1 MRLPDEQEERGM
13 GMPVIYT
20 IVAVSAF
27 ILIILAA
34 VFMSNTNRR
43 GTGTA
48 KNRQVE
54 ETPSPTP
61 EEEIEFAEGEADI
74 ETLYKEH
81 KLRAEDLDFWN
92 MYPRNDIVI
101 SEKPD
106 ESAEPEGR
114 GEESSSPG
122 FGSGSPSPGAGP
134 DGSALPSLSPGTS
147 ASPSVSTSPGASPDP
162 SASPTPTTE
171 PTDEEK
177 AASGNYVEVT
187 LRDGSKEYVEISED
201 IPRYTYDFTN
211 LKISDGK
218 MAYYQDGEKISWL
231 GVDLS
236 KSSGEVDFETLKDSG
251 VDFVMLR
258 LGGRGYETGLVS
270 LDENFVN
277 NITKAQSAGLE
288 VGVTFFSQAVTPR
301 EAEEEAEFV
310 LNNLIPYRISFPV
323 AFDME
328 YIVNDDSRI
337 DILTKEDKT
346 EIAETF
352 LSKIELE
359 GYRCVLYGNKNW
371 LLGEIESED
380 LVAYYDVWLN
390 ETSAVPQYP
399 YQFKM
404 WKYGASQKIEGVEN
418 DAAYTISFVDYS
430 RK

>member
-27 ILIILAA
+27 ILIILAV
-34 VFMSNTNRR
+34 VFMSNTRQR
-43 GTGTA
+43 GSETA
-48 KNRQVE
+48 KNKRLE
-54 ETPSPTP
+54 ATPSPTP
-61 EEEIEFAEGEADI
+61 EEEMGFSEGEADI
-74 ETLYKEH
+74 ETLYREH
-81 KLRAEDLDFWN
+81 KLRAEDLDFWD
-92 MYPRNDIVI
+92 MYPNNNVVIEERPSESPESDRN
-101 SEKPD
+101 SESDRSP
-106 ESAEPEGR
+106 ES
-114 GEESSSPG
+114 
-122 FGSGSPSPGAGP
+122 
-134 DGSALPSLSPGTS
+134 S
-147 ASPSVSTSPGASPDP
+147 ASPARSTSPAPSSLPTGSSDVSASPDRSP
-162 SASPTPTTE
+162 GSSASPTPTYK
-171 PTDEEK
+171 PTDEEM
-177 AASGNYVEVT
+177 AASGNYVQVT
-187 LRDGSKEYVEISED
+187 LRDGTKEWVEISED
-201 IPRYTYDFTN
+201 IPQNTYDFTN
-211 LKISDGK
+211 IKISDGK
-218 MAYYQDGEKISWL
+218 MAYYQDGEKLSWL

-236 KSSGEVDFETLKDSG
+236 KSSGSVDFEALKNSG

-270 LDENFVN
+270 LDENFVS

-310 LNNLIPYRISFPV
+310 LSNLIPYRISFPV

-328 YIVNDDSRI
+328 YIVNDESRI

-352 LSKIELE
+352 LSKIESE

-371 LLGEIESED
+371 LLGEIESEN
-380 LVAYYDVWLN
+380 LLAYYDIWLN
-390 ETSAVPQYP
+390 EASSIPEFP

-418 DAAYTISFVDYS
+418 EAAYTISFVNYS

>member
-27 ILIILAA
+27 ILIILAV
-34 VFMSNTNRR
+34 VFMSNTRQR
-43 GTGTA
+43 GSETA
-48 KNRQVE
+48 KNKRLE
-54 ETPSPTP
+54 ATPSPTP
-61 EEEIEFAEGEADI
+61 EEEIEFVEGETDI
-74 ETLYKEH
+74 ETLYRQH
-81 KLRAEDLDFWN
+81 KLRAEDLDFWD
-92 MYPRNDIVI
+92 MYPDDSVSIERPNQSPEHDSDLE
-101 SEKPD
+101 SERSPQKTETPK
-106 ESAEPEGR
+106 R
-114 GEESSSPG
+114 YTSPG
-122 FGSGSPSPGAGP
+122 
-134 DGSALPSLSPGTS
+134 
-147 ASPSVSTSPGASPDP
+147 PSVSPNQSPDAYASPGKSPDA
-162 SASPTPTTE
+162 SASPTPTHE
-171 PTDEEK
+171 PTQEEM
-177 AASGNYVEVT
+177 AASDDYVQVT
-187 LRDGSKEYVEISED
+187 LRDGTNEWVEISED

-211 LKISDGK
+211 IRISDGK

-236 KSSGEVDFETLKDSG
+236 KSSGNVDFEVLKNSG

-270 LDENFVN
+270 LDENFVS

-310 LNNLIPYRISFPV
+310 LSNLIPYRISFPV

-328 YIVNDDSRI
+328 YIVNDESRI

-352 LSKIELE
+352 LSRIELE

-380 LVAYYDVWLN
+380 LLAYYDVWLN
-390 ETSAVPQYP
+390 EASSIPEFP

-418 DAAYTISFVDYS
+418 DAAYTISFVNYS

>member
-1 MRLPDEQEERGM
+1 MRLPDEQDEGGM
-13 GMPVIYT
+13 GVPVIYT

-27 ILIILAA
+27 ILIILA
-34 VFMSNTNRR
+34 VVLMSNTRQR
-43 GTGTA
+43 GQETA
-48 KNRQVE
+48 KNKRLE
-54 ETPSPTP
+54 ATPSPTP
-61 EEEIEFAEGEADI
+61 EEEIEFVEGQEDM

-81 KLRAEDLDFWN
+81 KLRAEDLDFWD
-92 MYPRNDIVI
+92 MYPNNNVMIGEDPTESPGNDRT
-101 SEKPD
+101 SGTD
-106 ESAEPEGR
+106 TSPEG
-114 GEESSSPG
+114 SATPG
-122 FGSGSPSPGAGP
+122 H
-134 DGSALPSLSPGTS
+134 S
-147 ASPSVSTSPGASPDP
+147 ASPGPSYAPNQSPGASV
-162 SASPTPTTE
+162 SPTPTSE
-171 PTDEEK
+171 PTEEEM
-177 AASGNYVEVT
+177 AASGNYVQVT
-187 LRDGSKEYVEISED
+187 LRDGTKEWVEISDD
-201 IPRYTYDFTN
+201 IPGNTYDFTN
-211 LKISDGK
+211 IRISDGK
-218 MAYYQDGEKISWL
+218 MAYYQDGEKLSWL

-236 KSSGEVDFETLKDSG
+236 KSSGNVDFEALKNSG

-270 LDENFVN
+270 LDDNFVN

-288 VGVTFFSQAVTPR
+288 VGVTFFSQAVTTR

-328 YIVNDDSRI
+328 YIVNDESRI

-380 LVAYYDVWLN
+380 LLAYYDVWLN
-390 ETSAVPQYP
+390 EASSIPKFP

-404 WKYGASQKIEGVEN
+404 WKYSASQKIEGVEN
-418 DAAYTISFVDYS
+418 DAAYTISFVNYS

>member
-27 ILIILAA
+27 ILIVLAV
-34 VFMSNTNRR
+34 VFMSNTRQR
-43 GTGTA
+43 GSETA
-48 KNRQVE
+48 KNKRLE
-54 ETPSPTP
+54 ATPSPTP
-61 EEEIEFAEGEADI
+61 EEEIEFVEGETDI
-74 ETLYKEH
+74 ETLYRQH
-81 KLRAEDLDFWN
+81 KLRAEDLDFWD
-92 MYPRNDIVI
+92 MYPDDSVSIERPSQSPEDDSALE
-101 SEKPD
+101 SEKSPQKT
-106 ESAEPEGR
+106 EAPER
-114 GEESSSPG
+114 YTSPG
-122 FGSGSPSPGAGP
+122 
-134 DGSALPSLSPGTS
+134 
-147 ASPSVSTSPGASPDP
+147 PSVSPNQSPFAYASPGKSPDV
-162 SASPTPTTE
+162 SASPTPTHE
-171 PTDEEK
+171 PTEEEM
-177 AASGNYVEVT
+177 AASDDYVQVT
-187 LRDGSKEYVEISED
+187 LRDGTNEWVEISED

-211 LKISDGK
+211 IRISDGK

-236 KSSGEVDFETLKDSG
+236 KSSGSVDFEALKNAG

-328 YIVNDDSRI
+328 YIVNDESRI

-352 LSKIELE
+352 LSRIELE

-380 LVAYYDVWLN
+380 LLAYYDVWLN
-390 ETSAVPQYP
+390 EASSIPEFP

-418 DAAYTISFVDYS
+418 DAAYTISFVNYS

>member
-1 MRLPDEQEERGM
+1 
-13 GMPVIYT
+13 MPVIYT

-27 ILIILAA
+27 ILIILAV
-34 VFMSNTNRR
+34 VFMSNTRQR
-43 GTGTA
+43 GSESA
-48 KNRQVE
+48 KNRRLE
-54 ETPSPTP
+54 ATPSPTP
-61 EEEIEFAEGEADI
+61 EEEIEFVEGQEDI

-81 KLRAEDLDFWN
+81 KLRAEDLDFWD
-92 MYPRNDIVI
+92 MYPSNNAIIGERPTESPENDRT
-101 SEKPD
+101 SGPD
-106 ESAEPEGR
+106 TSPEGSATPGR
-114 GEESSSPG
+114 SVSPG
-122 FGSGSPSPGAGP
+122 
-134 DGSALPSLSPGTS
+134 PSLSPS
-147 ASPSVSTSPGASPDP
+147 QSSDALASPDRSPNP
-162 SASPTPTTE
+162 SASPTPTYE
-171 PTDEEK
+171 PTDEEM
-177 AASGNYVEVT
+177 AASGNYVQVT
-187 LRDGSKEYVEISED
+187 LRDGTKEWVEISED

-211 LKISDGK
+211 IRISDGK

-236 KSSGEVDFETLKDSG
+236 KSSGNVDFEALKNSG

-270 LDENFVN
+270 LDENFVG

-288 VGVTFFSQAVTPR
+288 VGVTFFSQAVTLR

-328 YIVNDDSRI
+328 YIINDESRI

-380 LVAYYDVWLN
+380 LLAYYDVWLS
-390 ETSAVPQYP
+390 EASSIPEFP

-404 WKYGASQKIEGVEN
+404 WKYSTSQKIEGVEN
-418 DAAYTISFVDYS
+418 DAAYTISFVNYS